1 MQLTKRD
8 LDEMN
13 VIVNKLERTLKKHH
27 SLPTILVLSR
37 LLPSM
42 FCQLREHETTTDAV
56 DAWRVLAMEMEDL
69 IRKHFGELR
78 YK

>member
-1 MQLTKRD
+1 MQLTKQD
-8 LDEMN
+8 LTEMT
-13 VIVNKLERTLKKHH
+13 VIVNKLERTLKKHRP
-27 SLPTILVLSR
+27 LPTVLVLSR

-42 FCQLREHETTTDAV
+42 WCQLRDFEVTTDAV
-56 DAWRVLAMEMEDL
+56 DTWRILAGEMEDI

>member
-1 MQLTKRD
+1 MQLTKQD

-13 VIVNKLERTLKKHH
+13 VIVNKLERTLKKH
-27 SLPTILVLSR
+27 SPIPTILVLSR

-42 FCQLREHETTTDAV
+42 FCQMREFDTALDAV
-56 DAWRVLAMEMEDL
+56 DAWRVLGLEMEDL
-69 IRKHFGELR
+69 IRRHFGELR